1 MEDPET
7 GSSPHTRG
15 TREQKALPFLAQG
28 IIPAYAG
35 NTAHGTASPA
45 PCQDHPRIRGEHK
58 GIVLDNGS
66 AVGSSPHTRGTLRHA
81 VSVLRELGIIPAYA
95 GNTFIHQRLSVFKG
109 DHPRIRGEHVMST
122 ASPKTRG
129 GSSPHTRGTPIL
141 LGRVGG
147 RGGIIPAY
155 AGNTFVAQPVQPDK
169 RDHPRIRGEHLAV
182 RLCLLWAWGSSPHT
196 RGTPRTFVARR
207 CRDRIIPAYAG
218 NTNRR
223 RSVTL

>member
-1 MEDPET
+1 MQMVSAEADGRRRAPAEGET
-7 GSSPHTRG
+7 LP
-15 TREQKALPFLAQG
+15 QKALPFLAQG

-129 GSSPHTRGTPIL
+129 GSSPHTRGTL
-141 LGRVGG
+141 VFSRDNHTCV
-147 RGGIIPAY
+147 GIIPAY
-155 AGNTFVAQPVQPDK
+155 AGNTVSGLANHHPV
-169 RDHPRIRGEHLAV
+169 RDHPRIRGEH
-182 RLCLLWAWGSSPHT
+182 
-196 RGTPRTFVARR
+196 
-207 CRDRIIPAYAG
+207 PA
-218 NTNRR
+218 
-223 RSVTL
+223 